1 MLPQH
6 FVRTDRGV
14 AARAANTR
22 VGIHPASGGPRSRS
36 AICMAE
42 LRWYEAVSAAAH
54 APLVDGRPGDDYRA
68 GPSSDAGGAAN
79 HPPPSGNSD
88 AE

>member
-1 MLPQH
+1 
-6 FVRTDRGV
+6 
-14 AARAANTR
+14 
-22 VGIHPASGGPRSRS
+22 
-36 AICMAE
+36 MAE